1 MKKTIAYCFLI
12 FIFFSGA
19 CSREKS
25 EYTFETSNPIELDES
40 KIVLTT
46 FPSALT
52 EINDSILGALNSGS
66 QLSLYNI
73 FTGKNTANF
82 STANVSF
89 DSVITTTYRKKYANK
104 RKYIYDATVASGMS
118 GGNSQLLNFWF
129 SENTF
134 YVYVNTLV
142 EVNYDNDKEE
152 LQRFLKTANAQQLS
166 NSTEDV
172 NIQVMEYLEFIFV
185 LDEQLQIK
193 KIIPLYERA
202 RLKKDNY
209 SPFFQKG
216 FAVKNN
222 QLFTPIYNSEKGIS
236 DLSGKMVCNNT
247 FFALANYDLT
257 NDDAVQ
263 YSLPYKTIDFNDFSV
278 RNYFTSPFSF
288 RDDEN
293 ELLFSN
299 GKEILNVRSEKKI
312 FSKILLE
319 ENEWISDFRKQKNTV
334 TMLTYKLFQKQQQS
348 EAEKMYG
355 SDSLGDVQIKIFQ
368 TELIATMELPLK
380 TRTTVLITKDKVFLV
395 EKDKEHYYFKSIHYH
410 EN

>member
-1 MKKTIAYCFLI
+1 
-12 FIFFSGA
+12 
-19 CSREKS
+19 
-25 EYTFETSNPIELDES
+25 
-40 KIVLTT
+40 
-46 FPSALT
+46 
-52 EINDSILGALNSGS
+52 
-66 QLSLYNI
+66 
-73 FTGKNTANF
+73 
-82 STANVSF
+82 
-89 DSVITTTYRKKYANK
+89 
-104 RKYIYDATVASGMS
+104 
-118 GGNSQLLNFWF
+118 
-129 SENTF
+129 
-134 YVYVNTLV
+134 
-142 EVNYDNDKEE
+142 
-152 LQRFLKTANAQQLS
+152 
-166 NSTEDV
+166 
-172 NIQVMEYLEFIFV
+172 LEFIFV

-236 DLSGKMVCNNT
+236 DLSGKMACNNT

-380 TRTTVLITKDKVFLV
+380 TRTTVLITKDKVILV